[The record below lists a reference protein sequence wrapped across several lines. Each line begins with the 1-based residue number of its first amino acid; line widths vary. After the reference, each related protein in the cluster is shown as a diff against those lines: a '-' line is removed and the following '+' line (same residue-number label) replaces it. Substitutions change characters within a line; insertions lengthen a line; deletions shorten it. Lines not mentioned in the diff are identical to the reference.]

1 VNGLSMASVMQW
13 ALILIIVAFALI
25 VLIKIYTNQINLG
38 SLLSESGTTKAS
50 MSRFQFLIF
59 TFVIAGLYLTLSLES
74 GTLVEVP
81 NGALLLLGI
90 SAGGYVIGKG
100 VPTPKSDTTKS

>member
-1 VNGLSMASVMQW
+1 MIGLSMASVMQW
-13 ALILIIVAFALI
+13 ALISIIVAFALI
-25 VLIKIYTNQINLG
+25 VLIKIYTNQIDLE
-38 SLLSESGTTKAS
+38 SLLNESGTGKAS

-90 SAGGYVIGKG
+90 SAGGYLVGKG
-100 VPTPKSDTTKS
+100 VKSDTTKS